1 MASRRTD
8 TIKFLTL
15 GETTRLLHGLASHRR
30 DKAIFLLAYRH
41 GLRASEV
48 GLLRV
53 EDLDFKTLRIMI
65 HRLKGSHSG
74 EHPLQPDEAK
84 AIKAY
89 LRERRRDSP
98 ILFTSNRGDPIA
110 RRTLDWLM
118 KKHGTAADLPSV
130 KQHFHCL
137 KHSIATHLL
146 DVGADLRFVQD
157 WLGHSNIQNT
167 VVYTYLTA
175 RNREAG
181 ARKAFL
187 LLPHY

>member
-1 MASRRTD
+1 MRTD

-15 GETTRLLHGLASHRR
+15 GETTRLLHHGLTSHGR

-89 LRERRRDSP
+89 LPGRRRDSP

-110 RRTLDWLM
+110 RRTQGGFRCRLFRHARLCTIPEIR
-118 KKHGTAADLPSV
+118 KYGGPIRRRGR
-130 KQHFHCL
+130 QH
-137 KHSIATHLL
+137 SSRI
-146 DVGADLRFVQD
+146 
-157 WLGHSNIQNT
+157 
-167 VVYTYLTA
+167 
-175 RNREAG
+175 
-181 ARKAFL
+181 
-187 LLPHY
+187 